1 MKEILARIIGPLILV
16 IIAIASLVLAV
27 IGFFIFWYILIFAI
41 AIGIILFL
49 IGWLR
54 YKITGQKS
62 SNFEQIL
69 KQARQKANAR
79 RHGSKRK
86 DYSKNKDSDKETINH
101 DEIK

>member
-27 IGFFIFWYILIFAI
+27 IGFFIFWYILIAI

-54 YKITGQKS
+54 YKITGQKVV
-62 SNFEQIL
+62 IL
-69 KQARQKANAR
+69 
-79 RHGSKRK
+79 SKF
-86 DYSKNKDSDKETINH
+86 
-101 DEIK
+101 